1 MKTKLD
7 KKKLRRFRVRK
18 NLLGTNEKPRMSVFR
33 STKNLYVQF
42 IDDKNTKTLASYSTL
57 VDKTL
62 RGKTNVT
69 TASQIG
75 QKAAQIALKKGI
87 KTAIFDRGCYKYHGK
102 IKTIVEAARKEGL
115 KI

>member
-7 KKKLRRFRVRK
+7 KIKSRKFRVRK
-18 NLLGTNEKPRMSVFR
+18 NLFGTSKKPRMSIFR

-42 IDDKNTKTLASYSTL
+42 IDDENSKTLASYSTL
-57 VDKTL
+57 TDKAL
-62 RGKTNVT
+62 RGKTNVNI
-69 TASQIG
+69 ANQVG

-87 KTAIFDRGCYKYHGK
+87 NTAIFDRGCYKYHGK
-102 IKTIVEAARKEGL
+102 IKAIAESARKEGL